1 MDDLVSVVVVN
12 YNGKH
17 YLKDCIDSIL
27 SSATAKYEI
36 IIADNHSS
44 DGSES
49 HIQAAFPT
57 QSGKIRFLALDKNY
71 GPAKARNEGVKIAKG
86 RYIAFL
92 DNDTKVECN
101 WLNKAIDLFRSDEKI
116 GCIQCKLLLMDQK
129 DRLDYAGEYLGHRG
143 FLVQRA
149 QHKEIDL
156 GQYDQ
161 EVEILAAKSAGMFIR
176 KDVFKKIGGFDE
188 DYFIYVEETDLG
200 WRSWL
205 LGFKTVFCPGSIVY
219 HKFSTSSA
227 ILSKERHD
235 YNVRFHG
242 AKNYITTLV
251 KNLSF
256 RNMVSILP
264 AHLCIWFIFTI
275 FLIVTG
281 NFRSAMYIL
290 KGASWVVINIDRVIG
305 KRVSI
310 QKGRVLSDEEI
321 FIGHKLIKRGSILAK
336 AKQYLTY
343 SGPMLFRSVQGK
355 A

>member
-1 MDDLVSVVVVN
+1 MDDLVSVVIVN

-27 SSATAKYEI
+27 GSAATNYEI

-49 HIQAAFPT
+49 YIQAAFPT
-57 QSGKIRFLALDKNY
+57 QSGKIRFLALDGNY

-92 DNDTKVECN
+92 DNDTKVEAH
-101 WLNKAIDLFRSDEKI
+101 WMNKAIDLFRSDEKI

-129 DRLDYAGEYLGHRG
+129 DRLDYAGEYMGHRG

-149 QHKEIDL
+149 HYREIDR

-161 EVEILAAKSAGMFIR
+161 EVEILAAKSAGMFVR
-176 KDVFKKIGGFDE
+176 RDVFNKIGGFDE

-205 LGFKTVFCPGSIVY
+205 LGYKTVFCHRSIVY
-219 HKFSTSSA
+219 HKFSTSST
-227 ILSKERHD
+227 ILTKDRHD

-242 AKNYITTLV
+242 AKNYITTLI
-251 KNLSF
+251 KNLGP
-256 RNMVSILP
+256 RNMAAILP
-264 AHLCIWFIFTI
+264 THVLTWCLFAA
-275 FLIVTG
+275 FLLITG
-281 NFRSAMYIL
+281 NFRSAVYVI
-290 KGASWVVINIDRVIG
+290 KGISWVVINVGEITN
-305 KRVSI
+305 KRTSI
-310 QKGRVLSDEEI
+310 QKNRILSDEEI
-321 FIGHKLIKRGSILAK
+321 FIGHKLIKNGSVFAK
-336 AKQYLTY
+336 ARQYLTY
-343 SGPMLFRSVQGK
+343 SGPWLSRPAQDK
-355 A
+355 T